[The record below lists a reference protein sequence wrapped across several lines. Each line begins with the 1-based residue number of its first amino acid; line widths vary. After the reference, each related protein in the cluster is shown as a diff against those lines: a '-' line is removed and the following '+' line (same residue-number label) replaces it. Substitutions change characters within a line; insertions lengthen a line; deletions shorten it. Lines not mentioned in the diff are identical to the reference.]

1 MKLKTLINNN
11 KKEFDREFSLLL
23 KDNLDNSILSK
34 AMRYGTING
43 GKRIR
48 PFLVSEAAKLV
59 NLSKKNSLIIAS
71 AIELIHSYSLI
82 HDDLPCMDD
91 DDFRRGKLSTH
102 KKFGEATAVLAGDA
116 LHDLAF
122 ELISG
127 NIKTK
132 DYKSN
137 LNLINYLSK
146 CIGNKGLASGQSLD
160 LLYENKT
167 IKKINVLKMYKM
179 KTGKLFEFSFCA
191 PFILTNKSKKEIK
204 FAKEFGILF
213 GLIFQIV
220 DDLIDQQG
228 SFKELGKTP
237 GKDHKQGK
245 STLIK
250 MIGYNNV
257 KKYCNEE
264 VIKFAKKH
272 NNYLKRNKT
281 VEDLLY
287 FLIKKID

>member
-1 MKLKTLINNN
+1 MA
-11 KKEFDREFSLLL
+11 LL
-23 KDNLDNSILSK
+23 
-34 AMRYGTING
+34 MV

-191 PFILTNKSKKEIK
+191 PFILIIK
-204 FAKEFGILF
+204 
-213 GLIFQIV
+213 
-220 DDLIDQQG
+220 
-228 SFKELGKTP
+228 
-237 GKDHKQGK
+237 
-245 STLIK
+245 
-250 MIGYNNV
+250 V
-257 KKYCNEE
+257 KKKLNLQKNLE
-264 VIKFAKKH
+264 F
-272 NNYLKRNKT
+272 YL
-281 VEDLLY
+281 V
-287 FLIKKID
+287 